1 MKCIESNT
9 TLKETSNFQVV
20 SIYEY
25 SIVSCIWLFRAMNF
39 KTSALGI
46 WVAWSVNLVEVN

>member
-20 SIYEY
+20 SINEY

-46 WVAWSVNLVEVN
+46 WVAWSINLVEVN